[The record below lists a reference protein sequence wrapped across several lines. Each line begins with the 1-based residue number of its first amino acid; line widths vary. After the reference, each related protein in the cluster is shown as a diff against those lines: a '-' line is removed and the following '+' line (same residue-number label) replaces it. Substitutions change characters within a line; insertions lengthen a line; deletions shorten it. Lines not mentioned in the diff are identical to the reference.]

1 MVIRGKLLELKLG
14 GHLFELTGDGGDFAA
29 IVNWCLL
36 HGQILA

>member
-14 GHLFELTGDGGDFAA
+14 GHLFELTRDGGDFAA

>member
-14 GHLFELTGDGGDFAA
+14 RHLFELTRDGGDFAA
-29 IVNWCLL
+29 SVNWCLL